1 MIPRRRREIDGNRFC
16 DRTDEARLGLRAPL
30 LDPRPD
36 DREAIQKRLKELKL
50 L

>member
-1 MIPRRRREIDGNRFC
+1 MIPRRRREIDGIRFC

-30 LDPRPD
+30 LDPGPTD
-36 DREAIQKRLKELKL
+36 WEAIQKCLKELKL